1 MTYIDYM
8 DLAVCCS
15 RKAIKLNHS
24 HTKFAGWRRRGCWG
38 TKEVYV
44 LVFQTSNNF
53 LVVDGLVIWLRCL
66 AGKIVVIHVI
76 SMWDMQHNLLCN
88 WWFSRLPKFLDWKD
102 IFLITNHFW
111 PLTFSSK
118 LSICSHHPC
127 QLIIHQICRV
137 EEKRVMRDQGDI

>member
-15 RKAIKLNHS
+15 RKAVKLNHS

-53 LVVDGLVIWLRCL
+53 LVVDGLVFWLRCL
-66 AGKIVVIHVI
+66 AGKIVVIHII

-88 WWFSRLPKFLDWKD
+88 WWFSRLAKFLDWKD
-102 IFLITNHFW
+102 IFRYFYYHFGQRVIVHLF
-111 PLTFSSK
+111 PSS
-118 LSICSHHPC
+118 LSTDIPPNL
-127 QLIIHQICRV
+127 QGGG
-137 EEKRVMRDQGDI
+137 EKGDEGPRRYIDL